1 ISQSPGSGFRSIESV
16 TGTKFCTSP
25 VTVSPVT
32 GGGPSCAP
40 RCPRSPRC
48 CAVISALAVATPKS
62 ARTIWIFRRNIRPP
76 ISIATGLKF
85 SEIVQG
91 VRSHQKAQK
100 LKTSPATKVWPGAC
114 RFMVMKPITILGIVL
129 IAFGVFVLAS
139 QGITYTKT
147 EKVLD
152 IGPIQAT
159 TQRQKTI
166 PISPVAGGLILAA
179 GVVLVVAGTK
189 RR

>member
-1 ISQSPGSGFRSIESV
+1 
-16 TGTKFCTSP
+16 
-25 VTVSPVT
+25 
-32 GGGPSCAP
+32 
-40 RCPRSPRC
+40 
-48 CAVISALAVATPKS
+48 
-62 ARTIWIFRRNIRPP
+62 
-76 ISIATGLKF
+76 
-85 SEIVQG
+85 
-91 VRSHQKAQK
+91 
-100 LKTSPATKVWPGAC
+100 
-114 RFMVMKPITILGIVL
+114 MVMKPITILGIVL
-129 IAFGVFVLAS
+129 IVFGVFVLAS

-159 TQRQKTI
+159 THRQKTI

>member
-1 ISQSPGSGFRSIESV
+1 
-16 TGTKFCTSP
+16 
-25 VTVSPVT
+25 
-32 GGGPSCAP
+32 
-40 RCPRSPRC
+40 
-48 CAVISALAVATPKS
+48 
-62 ARTIWIFRRNIRPP
+62 
-76 ISIATGLKF
+76 
-85 SEIVQG
+85 
-91 VRSHQKAQK
+91 
-100 LKTSPATKVWPGAC
+100 
-114 RFMVMKPITILGIVL
+114 MKPITILGIVL
-129 IAFGVFVLAS
+129 IVFGVFVLAS

-159 TQRQKTI
+159 THQQKTI

>member
-1 ISQSPGSGFRSIESV
+1 
-16 TGTKFCTSP
+16 
-25 VTVSPVT
+25 
-32 GGGPSCAP
+32 
-40 RCPRSPRC
+40 
-48 CAVISALAVATPKS
+48 
-62 ARTIWIFRRNIRPP
+62 
-76 ISIATGLKF
+76 
-85 SEIVQG
+85 
-91 VRSHQKAQK
+91 
-100 LKTSPATKVWPGAC
+100 
-114 RFMVMKPITILGIVL
+114 MVMKPITILGIVL

>member
-1 ISQSPGSGFRSIESV
+1 
-16 TGTKFCTSP
+16 
-25 VTVSPVT
+25 
-32 GGGPSCAP
+32 
-40 RCPRSPRC
+40 
-48 CAVISALAVATPKS
+48 
-62 ARTIWIFRRNIRPP
+62 
-76 ISIATGLKF
+76 
-85 SEIVQG
+85 
-91 VRSHQKAQK
+91 
-100 LKTSPATKVWPGAC
+100 
-114 RFMVMKPITILGIVL
+114 MVMKPITILGIVL

-159 TQRQKTI
+159 THRQKTI

>member
-1 ISQSPGSGFRSIESV
+1 
-16 TGTKFCTSP
+16 
-25 VTVSPVT
+25 
-32 GGGPSCAP
+32 
-40 RCPRSPRC
+40 
-48 CAVISALAVATPKS
+48 
-62 ARTIWIFRRNIRPP
+62 
-76 ISIATGLKF
+76 
-85 SEIVQG
+85 
-91 VRSHQKAQK
+91 
-100 LKTSPATKVWPGAC
+100 
-114 RFMVMKPITILGIVL
+114 MVMKPITILGIVL
-129 IAFGVFVLAS
+129 IVFGVFVLAS

>member
-1 ISQSPGSGFRSIESV
+1 
-16 TGTKFCTSP
+16 
-25 VTVSPVT
+25 
-32 GGGPSCAP
+32 
-40 RCPRSPRC
+40 
-48 CAVISALAVATPKS
+48 
-62 ARTIWIFRRNIRPP
+62 
-76 ISIATGLKF
+76 
-85 SEIVQG
+85 
-91 VRSHQKAQK
+91 
-100 LKTSPATKVWPGAC
+100 
-114 RFMVMKPITILGIVL
+114 MKPITILGIVL
-129 IAFGVFVLAS
+129 IAFGGFVLAS

-166 PISPVAGGLILAA
+166 PIPPVAGGFILAA

>member
-1 ISQSPGSGFRSIESV
+1 
-16 TGTKFCTSP
+16 
-25 VTVSPVT
+25 
-32 GGGPSCAP
+32 
-40 RCPRSPRC
+40 
-48 CAVISALAVATPKS
+48 
-62 ARTIWIFRRNIRPP
+62 
-76 ISIATGLKF
+76 
-85 SEIVQG
+85 
-91 VRSHQKAQK
+91 
-100 LKTSPATKVWPGAC
+100 
-114 RFMVMKPITILGIVL
+114 MKPITILGIVL
-129 IAFGVFVLAS
+129 IAFGAFLLAS

-179 GVVLVVAGTK
+179 GVLLVVAGTK